1 MSTVKATNF
10 QNASSATANMVTDA
24 SGNVSFGGTA
34 AMSTSFLRN
43 RIINGDMRVD
53 QRNAGAA
60 VTVNTALD
68 FFPVDRFACSG
79 QVTDGVFTAQQSSTA
94 PAGFTKSVVCTV
106 TTADASIGA
115 TQRYFIEQK
124 IEGYNV
130 ADFGFGAAG
139 ASTVTLSFW
148 VRSSLTGTFGGAVY
162 GGQNYPFSYTINA
175 ANTWEQ
181 KTVTIAG
188 STSGTWNT
196 TTSTGL
202 SINFSL
208 GTGSTYKGT
217 ANAWTSSTILS
228 VTGAVDLISTSGATF
243 YVTGVQLE
251 VGTVATPF
259 ERQLYS
265 NQFAQCQRYYYSL
278 GGGTFEQFGTG
289 ATTGTTGGSLPFQF
303 PVVMRSAPTF
313 SISAAGD
320 FQITDGGGNTTVT
333 GLTAD
338 LLTQRNA
345 RLNPSGVA
353 WTATQRPLILQSQSG
368 TSARLT
374 FSAEL

>member
-1 MSTVKATNF
+1 
-10 QNASSATANMVTDA
+10 
-24 SGNVSFGGTA
+24 
-34 AMSTSFLRN
+34 
-43 RIINGDMRVD
+43 
-53 QRNAGAA
+53 

-148 VRSSLTGTFGGAVY
+148 VRSSLTGTFGGVVY

-202 SINFSL
+202 YINFSL

-217 ANAWTSSTILS
+217 ANAWTNSTILS

-243 YVTGVQLE
+243 YLTGVQLE

-259 ERQLYS
+259 ERQIFS
-265 NQFAQCQRYYYSL
+265 NQLAQCQRYYGKTFLSGTAPAQNAGVTASLFACSYTVNQPIAVNWKYPATMRAAPTITTYSPDNASANWSTQ
-278 GGGTFEQFGTG
+278 GGSRPTVAVQSIGDQGVSIR
-289 ATTGTTGGSLPFQF
+289 GTTAVLANASYE
-303 PVVMRSAPTF
+303 
-313 SISAAGD
+313 IHAA
-320 FQITDGGGNTTVT
+320 
-333 GLTAD
+333 AD
-338 LLTQRNA
+338 
-345 RLNPSGVA
+345 
-353 WTATQRPLILQSQSG
+353 
-368 TSARLT
+368 
-374 FSAEL
+374 AEL